1 MRLHAQ
7 MIIFRYL
14 MREVL
19 MILLAIVVILLII
32 VLVSQLSDFLARI
45 ASGTLPL
52 LFLGKLLLI
61 SIPILLGLFLPFAFY
76 LALLLGYSRLYADSE
91 MVVLQAS
98 GFSEHQLLL
107 NSFISALFITAITGY
122 LVLFLG
128 PNLVEERGKILS
140 NGVNNVLQTVI
151 PGRFKVLNEG
161 QQIIYVEQ
169 LSRDRQHITNIFTA
183 QLTQIDPKTK
193 QEVWDVSFAPQGQ
206 QITQSDGSQ
215 YLQLQHGYH
224 YQGVAGQQNYTVYKN
239 EQYSVL
245 LPRITISGPYTHLD
259 GMSSW
264 ELWQGRSNVME
275 LAELEWRVSLT
286 LQVLILM
293 ILAIPL
299 SRVKPRQ
306 GRYAKFLPAILIYLV
321 YVNLIFVARYLLEK
335 GMVSPMIGLW
345 WVHVLILI
353 VALGL
358 YFEFRVS
365 RR

>member
-1 MRLHAQ
+1 

-14 MREVL
+14 VREVL
-19 MILLAIVVILLII
+19 MVLLAIVAILLII

-76 LALLLGYSRLYADSE
+76 LALLLGYSRLHAESE

-98 GFSEHQLLL
+98 GFSENKLLL
-107 NSFISALFITAITGY
+107 NSFLLAVFIAIATGY
-122 LVLFLG
+122 LVLSLG
-128 PNLVEERGKILS
+128 PTLVKERGKILS
-140 NGVNNVLQTVI
+140 NGANNVLQTVV
-151 PGRFKVLNEG
+151 PGRFKSLNEG

-169 LSRDRQHITNIFTA
+169 MARDRQHISNVFSA
-183 QLTQIDPKTK
+183 QLTQLDSDTK
-193 QEVWDVSFAPQGQ
+193 QEQWDVSFAPTGQ
-206 QITQSDGSQ
+206 QVTDPEGNN
-215 YLQLQHGYH
+215 YLQLKHGYH
-224 YQGVAGQQNYTVYKN
+224 YNGVAGQQDYSVYKT
-239 EQYSVL
+239 ELYSVL
-245 LPRITISGPYTHLD
+245 LPKITVSGPYTRLD

-275 LAELEWRVSLT
+275 LADLEWRASLT

-306 GRYAKFLPAILIYLV
+306 GRYAKFLPAILLYLV
-321 YVNLIFVARYLLEK
+321 YVNLMFVGRYLLEK
-335 GMVSPMIGLW
+335 GIVPPGIGLW
-345 WVHVLILI
+345 WVHAVMFFIAI
-353 VALGL
+353 SL
-358 YFEFRVS
+358 YFEFRVL
-365 RR
+365 RK